1 MVPEVPF
8 HIFAVIFMRVKH
20 ISVFLVEAEMRLSTR
35 EHVGRGVG
43 SLGGKNDGCYGNELI
58 GEAEEKV
65 ACWSCVGLGQWW
77 LSFKGLHRRRLL
89 APQSW
94 EDQVSRLPEGG

>member
-35 EHVGRGVG
+35 GHAGRGEFG
-43 SLGGKNDGCYGNELI
+43 R
-58 GEAEEKV
+58 EK
-65 ACWSCVGLGQWW
+65 
-77 LSFKGLHRRRLL
+77 
-89 APQSW
+89 
-94 EDQVSRLPEGG
+94 